1 MFSSHSLIPNAL
13 VNNDDPLVNIIKQ
26 SLNLEFAKIKK
37 VNHDYL
43 LQLVDERK
51 LLKFWM
57 QKTFVIVLQLETLGS
72 LVALVLGKDL
82 REGVIK

>member
-43 LQLVDERK
+43 LKFGRRK
-51 LLKFWM
+51 
-57 QKTFVIVLQLETLGS
+57 KTSQDLNAENLCHS
-72 LVALVLGKDL
+72 VAVGNFRLFGCFSF
-82 REGVIK
+82 R